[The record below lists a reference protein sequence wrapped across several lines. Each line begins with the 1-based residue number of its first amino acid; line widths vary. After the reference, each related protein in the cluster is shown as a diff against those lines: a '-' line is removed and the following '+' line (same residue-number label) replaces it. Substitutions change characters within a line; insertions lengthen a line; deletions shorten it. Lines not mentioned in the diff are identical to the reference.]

1 MKGRHSK
8 LALASF
14 FINHLTLDRRLGGN
28 FKLQMRYNYQAVS
41 GMGNWKH
48 RNQNIYL
55 PILYMMVDL
64 TDTLVI
70 IRIHCMHHLQ
80 SAKMQPLATDIVWV
94 SLCVCV
100 CLLDATVN
108 PAKTDEPI
116 EMLFGL
122 WTRVGPRNH
131 MLNGAWIPHPRLLL
145 KSCPLTVDHSYY
157 SFAIAQR

>member
-1 MKGRHSK
+1 MTMKGRHSK

-14 FINHLTLDRRLGGN
+14 FINHLTLDRRLDGN

-70 IRIHCMHHLQ
+70 IRIHCMHQLQ
-80 SAKMQPLATDIVWV
+80 SAKMQLLATDIVWV
-94 SLCVCV
+94 SLCVC
-100 CLLDATVN
+100 LSAGRN
-108 PAKTDEPI
+108 SEPCKN
-116 EMLFGL
+116 
-122 WTRVGPRNH
+122 R
-131 MLNGAWIPHPRLLL
+131 
-145 KSCPLTVDHSYY
+145 
-157 SFAIAQR
+157 